1 MYKRVEADLVGYL
14 IGRYKK
20 WRAAAIHS
28 IIDRLS
34 IRLQLHSL
42 KHVGKSCLGG
52 GNCGCQSILKP
63 PGKSPATGLMTRF
76 LHKRT
81 KRSTSCWFSSL
92 TTCPADGG
100 SVEVMWEVTYSGE
113 MRQGR

>member
-1 MYKRVEADLVGYL
+1 MHVRMCMCVCVCACVYKRVEADLVGYL

-52 GNCGCQSILKP
+52 VIVDVS
-63 PGKSPATGLMTRF
+63 
-76 LHKRT
+76 
-81 KRSTSCWFSSL
+81 RS
-92 TTCPADGG
+92 
-100 SVEVMWEVTYSGE
+100 
-113 MRQGR
+113 